1 MSTDAR
7 GSTYRLVLRGEL
19 GDKFALA
26 FEGMKL
32 SRDGGNTVLTGPVVD
47 QAQLAGIIG
56 RVHELGLDLISVATV
71 EPTTEPPVGAWE
83 R

>member
-1 MSTDAR
+1 MPEGAPTGWS
-7 GSTYRLVLRGEL
+7 
-19 GDKFALA
+19 FAVSWATSSGLA